1 MDQDGASSCPTCAT
15 CAAEAPML
23 GLLDLL
29 FFTTS
34 AVLALTENF
43 RELPAALAAF
53 ASARYILRR

>member
-1 MDQDGASSCPTCAT
+1 MEQDSAPSCAT
-15 CAAEAPML
+15 ETPML
-23 GLLDLL
+23 GVLDLL

-53 ASARYILRR
+53 ASARCIRRR

>member
-1 MDQDGASSCPTCAT
+1 MDRDGASTCAT

>member
-1 MDQDGASSCPTCAT
+1 MEQDGASSGAT
-15 CAAEAPML
+15 ETPML
-23 GLLDLL
+23 GALDLL

-53 ASARYILRR
+53 ASARFILSRR

>member
-1 MDQDGASSCPTCAT
+1 MEPDDASACAT
-15 CAAEAPML
+15 EASML
-23 GLLDLL
+23 GLLSLL

>member
-1 MDQDGASSCPTCAT
+1 MDQDSPSSCAT
-15 CAAEAPML
+15 EAPML

-34 AVLALTENF
+34 AALALTENF

-53 ASARYILRR
+53 ASARYSLARAI

>member
-1 MDQDGASSCPTCAT
+1 MEQDSAASCAT
-15 CAAEAPML
+15 EAPML
-23 GLLDLL
+23 GVLDLL

>member
-1 MDQDGASSCPTCAT
+1 MDQDGASSCATCAT
-15 CAAEAPML
+15 RATDAPMV

-29 FFTTS
+29 FFATS
-34 AVLALTENF
+34 AGLALTENF